1 MQLGGGRTSHI
12 SKEITTEGGDQKPKF
27 YKMKYLTTVK
37 GEEIKEENTGT

>member
-12 SKEITTEGGDQKPKF
+12 SKEIITEGGDQKPKF
-27 YKMKYLTTVK
+27 YKMKYLTVK